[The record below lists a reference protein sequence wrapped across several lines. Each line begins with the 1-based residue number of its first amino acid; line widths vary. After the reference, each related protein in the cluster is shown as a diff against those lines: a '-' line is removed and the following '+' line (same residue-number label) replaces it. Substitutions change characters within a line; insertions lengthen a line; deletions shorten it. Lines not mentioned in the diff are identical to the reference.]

1 VQCFVRPNM
10 VVFPAVGIQ
19 PGLQMPSRKT
29 SAIQRSLQRP
39 VKPLDFSRCLRVP
52 YAAPAQ
58 SNPLAHQPQRQ
69 LGSTRRR
76 LLAPPRRAVIHQHG
90 FWDAAAIK
98 RCFQLL
104 PHGLP
109 VGVTVGRQKD
119 HVAAMIVE
127 HRQRTDRL
135 RPSFSSLEIHL
146 PQLIGLLAL
155 KALLG
160 SRVLVYLFHQIVTQQ
175 NAMDRV
181 PCQLNAFARKHNS
194 QLARPSRDNAIV
206 PRLPVV
212 LEPHPCVRD

>member
-1 VQCFVRPNM
+1 
-10 VVFPAVGIQ
+10 
-19 PGLQMPSRKT
+19 
-29 SAIQRSLQRP
+29 
-39 VKPLDFSRCLRVP
+39 
-52 YAAPAQ
+52 
-58 SNPLAHQPQRQ
+58 
-69 LGSTRRR
+69 
-76 LLAPPRRAVIHQHG
+76 
-90 FWDAAAIK
+90 
-98 RCFQLL
+98 
-104 PHGLP
+104 
-109 VGVTVGRQKD
+109 
-119 HVAAMIVE
+119 MIVE
-127 HRQRTDRL
+127 HRQRIDRL